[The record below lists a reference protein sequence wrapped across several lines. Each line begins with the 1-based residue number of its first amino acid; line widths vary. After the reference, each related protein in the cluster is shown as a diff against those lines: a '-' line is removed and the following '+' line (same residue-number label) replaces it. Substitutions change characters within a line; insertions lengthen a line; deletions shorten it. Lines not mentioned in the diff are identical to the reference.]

1 MIEIN
6 IISALSDNYI
16 YLLRNIEKNITAVV
30 DPGESKPVEKFL
42 NEKGW
47 HLDEIVNTHHH
58 HDHDHSIHQ
67 DGGLKVGMR
76 VIR

>member
-42 NEKGW
+42 NDKGW

-58 HDHDHSIHQ
+58 HDHT
-67 DGGLKVGMR
+67 GGNDNLKKFMDLN
-76 VIR
+76 